1 MLFNNMNKNAKLEI
15 LEENIPKYEKDIY
28 ELLIKLAINP
38 ATFNESSFVEED
50 PSVDENDLTT
60 IGLRKRLKQAIDAIN
75 IINQEIENLEA

>member
-60 IGLRKRLKQAIDAIN
+60 IGLRKRLKQATDAIN

>member
-50 PSVDENDLTT
+50 PLVDENDLTT
-60 IGLRKRLKQAIDAIN
+60 IGLRKRLKQAIDAIS

>member
-50 PSVDENDLTT
+50 PLVDENDLTT
-60 IGLRKRLKQAIDAIN
+60 IGLRKRLRQAIDAIS

>member
-1 MLFNNMNKNAKLEI
+1 MNKNAKLEI

-50 PSVDENDLTT
+50 PLVDENDLTT
-60 IGLRKRLKQAIDAIN
+60 IGLRKRLKQAIDAIS